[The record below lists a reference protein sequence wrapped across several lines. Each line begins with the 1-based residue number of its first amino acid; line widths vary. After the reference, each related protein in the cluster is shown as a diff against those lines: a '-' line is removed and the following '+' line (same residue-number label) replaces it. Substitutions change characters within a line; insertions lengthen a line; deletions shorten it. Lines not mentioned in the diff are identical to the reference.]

1 MRGLEDLPAF
11 TAEADPLNLAIGQL
25 DREIQQLHAQCEAEL
40 SRRDPATLNRDLARK
55 SRNTLKNKTA
65 ELQLA
70 STAPTSEVRFAAPR
84 RAVPPLRPEE
94 RLSLVVATALGALV
108 GLLAGVFVAF
118 ASDYMGKAPPLRR
131 AA

>member
-1 MRGLEDLPAF
+1 M
-11 TAEADPLNLAIGQL
+11 
-25 DREIQQLHAQCEAEL
+25 
-40 SRRDPATLNRDLARK
+40 
-55 SRNTLKNKTA
+55 KNKTA

-94 RLSLVVATALGALV
+94 RQSLVVATALGALV

>member
-1 MRGLEDLPAF
+1 MAQRA
-11 TAEADPLNLAIGQL
+11 AE
-25 DREIQQLHAQCEAEL
+25 R
-40 SRRDPATLNRDLARK
+40 SRRDPSTLNRDLARK

-70 STAPTSEVRFAAPR
+70 STAPTSEVPFASP
-84 RAVPPLRPEE
+84 AVPPLRPEE